1 MGSHNIK
8 LINEVRSKRGLPPL
22 KPTAAVTSEVV
33 NGFPIPPGY
42 ALTKVG
48 GKNGHKG
55 GKHDRADGEDKRKLI
70 PCRMMK
76 SKGTCKFGDKCFY
89 KHDGVAPTTNNGT
102 PTTGAAPTR
111 PNAGARPKV
120 KAKAKPYPKKIA
132 MCVLESGEE
141 VPISEIIGEGEEDY
155 DIEEVEE

>member
-1 MGSHNIK
+1 
-8 LINEVRSKRGLPPL
+8 
-22 KPTAAVTSEVV
+22 
-33 NGFPIPPGY
+33 
-42 ALTKVG
+42 
-48 GKNGHKG
+48 
-55 GKHDRADGEDKRKLI
+55 
-70 PCRMMK
+70 MK
-76 SKGTCKFGDKCFY
+76 SKGTCKIWDKCFY
-89 KHDGVAPTTNNGT
+89 NHDGVAPSTNNGT
-102 PTTGAAPTR
+102 SPTGAAPTR